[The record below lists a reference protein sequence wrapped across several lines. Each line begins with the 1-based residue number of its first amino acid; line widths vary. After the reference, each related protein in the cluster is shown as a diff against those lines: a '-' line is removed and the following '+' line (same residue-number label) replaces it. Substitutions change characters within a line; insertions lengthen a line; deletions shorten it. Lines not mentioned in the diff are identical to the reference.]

1 MLTGHAVTLLIDVRT
16 VPGSRHNPQYNAD
29 RLPATLAAAG
39 IGYAHAG
46 GFGGFRHTTADSPNS
61 GWPNLSFRGY
71 ADCMQSAEFGQELIR
86 LIELAQ
92 RERVALMCA
101 EAVPWRCHRS
111 LIADA
116 LQVHGVMAC
125 EIVSPARLQA
135 HKLTSFAR
143 VCGEQI
149 DYPPDA
155 GRQITG
161 CRITRRAA

>member
-1 MLTGHAVTLLIDVRT
+1 MQTPEFALSLDELV
-16 VPGSRHNPQYNAD
+16 Q
-29 RLPATLAAAG
+29 LA
-39 IGYAHAG
+39 
-46 GFGGFRHTTADSPNS
+46 N
-61 GWPNLSFRGY
+61 
-71 ADCMQSAEFGQELIR
+71 QEQI
-86 LIELAQ
+86 
-92 RERVALMCA
+92 VLMCA